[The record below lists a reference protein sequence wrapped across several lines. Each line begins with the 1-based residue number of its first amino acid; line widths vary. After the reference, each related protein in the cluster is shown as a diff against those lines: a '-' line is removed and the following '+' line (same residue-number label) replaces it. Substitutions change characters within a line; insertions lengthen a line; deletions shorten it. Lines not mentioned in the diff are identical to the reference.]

1 MSGAGGQELG
11 RGRRM
16 DGRRSGAG
24 EIGVLLADDDA
35 DLRAVY
41 RRLLERTEG
50 FRVVAEA
57 ATGTRALSLI
67 RALEPDVA
75 LVDVQMPGGSGL
87 DVVRA
92 LAGEAAS
99 PAAPVP
105 PTRAVAQP
113 SSASKTGGSPVP
125 RTRVVVLTAF
135 DLDEYVAAALRAGA
149 AGFLLKNA
157 SAAEVLAA
165 IRAARAGHA
174 ALAPEVT
181 ARLVDQF
188 RPRAAPHPFAGA
200 RLSARELQV
209 VRLVARGLTNQ
220 QIADEL
226 VLSPETIRT
235 YLKRLFAK
243 LDVPDRT
250 RLAVLAHEA
259 GLLRESR

>member
-1 MSGAGGQELG
+1 MSGAGGQGLG
-11 RGRRM
+11 RGRRT

-67 RALEPDVA
+67 RALKPDVA

-99 PAAPVP
+99 PAD
-105 PTRAVAQP
+105 
-113 SSASKTGGSPVP
+113 PVP

-259 GLLRESR
+259 GLLREPR